1 LHRLLPLGVFLL
13 ALGTALPAHSA
24 LALEIRVSPPD
35 SVFVTA
41 IHRGGGVYDLLI
53 QNIVVVNPG
62 PDSVSLDSFS
72 IELSRQG
79 TPFLTETFTGS
90 LLERMWEIQRNYFTK
105 PGVQQAE
112 ESTFQFHRLLGDT
125 IALAP
130 LGLTLPSKSAM
141 FIMKEPFT
149 TRVPPD
155 IAKLTAKGV
164 ERGKPVQTE
173 LTLKVAK
180 HSSPNDYWFPLRGR
194 WYVNAASS
202 FQSHHRWRPA
212 HEFALDL
219 LQIGAGGSSFQGKG
233 TKHTD
238 YYAFG
243 QDVFAVADG
252 IVVTA
257 ENGFPETDLPRP
269 DESPNDF
276 AERVLTPM
284 WDKDPSGALA
294 TGNTVVIQHAGS
306 EYSFYCHLET
316 GSVRVH
322 KGDHVTRGQVIAKV
336 GMSGDGRQP
345 HLHFQIGDSSNPT
358 TSRAFPLVF
367 SNIKPASFTSTIDLE
382 GKRVLQTGE
391 FVETVPVKP

>member
-1 LHRLLPLGVFLL
+1 VCCLG
-13 ALGTALPAHSA
+13 LGTLFPAPSA
-24 LALEIRVSPPD
+24 LALDIRVSPPD

-41 IHRGGGVYDLLI
+41 IHRTGGVYDLLI

-62 PDSVSLDSFS
+62 PDSVRLDSFS

-79 TPFLTETFTGS
+79 TPFITETFTGP

-130 LGLTLPSKSAM
+130 SGLTLASRSAM

-155 IAKLTAKGV
+155 QAKLTAKGLQN
-164 ERGKPVQTE
+164 GNPVHAE
-173 LTLKVAK
+173 LTLKVTK
-180 HSSPNDYWFPLRGR
+180 HSSPNDYVFPLRGR

-219 LQIGAGGSSFQGKG
+219 LQIGAGGSTYRG
-233 TKHTD
+233 TGTQHAD

-243 QDVFAVADG
+243 QDVIAVADG
-252 IVVTA
+252 TVVTA
-257 ENGFPETDLPRP
+257 ENDYPETDLPRP
-269 DESPNDF
+269 GESPDDF

-294 TGNTVVIQHAGS
+294 TGNTVVIQHPGN
-306 EYSFYCHLET
+306 EYSFYCHLQT

-322 KGDHVTRGQVIAKV
+322 KGDHVKRGQVIAKV

-345 HLHFQIGDSSNPT
+345 HLHFQIGDSPDAT

-367 SNIKPASFTSTIDLE
+367 SNIKPVSFASTIDTE

-391 FVETVPVKP
+391 FVETRPVTTSAAKKP